1 QSNSNS
7 HWRTRSDPFSSY
19 RAAFEVRTYRLCQ
32 RALVFH
38 HLPEELGIADCLVRS
53 TEFTY
58 ESSPIASF
66 ITAVTQSGYV
76 RHATASIPNRYL
88 KKSLPPIEFT
98 YSQMPDAAQLA
109 QLPVEDVDAESLENL
124 PYGMDGAHYQW
135 VDLDGEGIA

>member
-1 QSNSNS
+1 NANRYLKRIRYGNRAPNRDANWQATDPTQLPDSTWLFEIVLDYGEGHYTEEAPDADARVFVTAQSNSNS

-76 RHATASIPNRYL
+76 RH
-88 KKSLPPIEFT
+88 
-98 YSQMPDAAQLA
+98 
-109 QLPVEDVDAESLENL
+109 
-124 PYGMDGAHYQW
+124 
-135 VDLDGEGIA
+135 